1 MSEDREA
8 GLKEIFREVMAV
20 ERDGVAY
27 VLLPSLL
34 TQPLTSDLGPK

>member
-8 GLKEIFREVMAV
+8 GLKEIFKEVMAV

-27 VLLPSLL
+27 VLIPYPSHLIEYI
-34 TQPLTSDLGPK
+34 